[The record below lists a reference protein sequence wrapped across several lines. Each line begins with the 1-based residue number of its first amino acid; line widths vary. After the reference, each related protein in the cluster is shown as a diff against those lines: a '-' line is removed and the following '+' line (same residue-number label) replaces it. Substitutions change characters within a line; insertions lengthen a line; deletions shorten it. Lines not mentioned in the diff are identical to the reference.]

1 MKVSDASDPTCRVR
15 LTLTLT
21 LADVGRTMRE
31 GQISVSFKIFNY
43 TGFRMSSKEKIMS
56 EHNE

>member
-1 MKVSDASDPTCRVR
+1 MKVSDASDPTC
-15 LTLTLT
+15 TFPA
-21 LADVGRTMRE
+21 ADVGRTMRE